1 MNWSVNS
8 LARGDNSNETSYFWN
23 SMTESV
29 FVEHL
34 PRSSFDSLLQRVK
47 ALEGELGSISA
58 NVNSQ
63 MASKDDL
70 IKQLQDQV
78 TLWRNKY
85 EALAK
90 LYSQLRTEH
99 LDMLSKS
106 KQLQLKANSAQEAID
121 RMERMERDLKAK
133 NLELADMIRER
144 DRARFDV
151 DRHKSSHREEIDRL
165 RREIDFAH
173 ERAEDATRSKSS
185 EMSTILQRYNRQIS
199 ELEDSLRVRSGALLL
214 DLLLITVT
222 VQTNSD

>member
-1 MNWSVNS
+1 M
-8 LARGDNSNETSYFWN
+8 
-23 SMTESV
+23 
-29 FVEHL
+29 
-34 PRSSFDSLLQRVK
+34 K
-47 ALEGELGSISA
+47 ALEGELGGVTA
-58 NVNSQ
+58 NIHAQ

-99 LDMLSKS
+99 LDMLSKF
-106 KQLQLKANSAQEAID
+106 KQMQLKANSAQEAVD

-144 DRARFDV
+144 DRARFDI
-151 DRHKSSHREEIDRL
+151 DRQKSSHKDELDRL
-165 RREIDFAH
+165 RREINFAN

-185 EMSTILQRYNRQIS
+185 EVSGVLSKYNRQLS
-199 ELEDSLRVRSGALLL
+199 ELEDSLRVRHILAYF
-214 DLLLITVT
+214 DF
-222 VQTNSD
+222 SDVSL